1 MGQRSQSRELALKVL
16 YQMEHGERDVDE
28 ALKVFRENFDA
39 PDRLFSYTDE
49 LVRGTSDN
57 RQAIDEKLDQ
67 VSRKWRVERMLRID
81 RSILRLACYEMAFA
95 KTPMPPKAAITEA
108 IELAKRY
115 GEDESPAFVNAVL
128 DSLIKHGD
136 G

>member
-1 MGQRSQSRELALKVL
+1 
-16 YQMEHGERDVDE
+16 MEHGERDADE

-39 PDRLFSYTDE
+39 PERLFGYTDE
-49 LVRGTSDN
+49 LVRGTTDK
-57 RQAIDEKLDQ
+57 RPAIDEKLNK
-67 VSRKWRVERMLRID
+67 VSRKWRVERMPRVD
-81 RSILRLACYEMAFA
+81 RSILRLACYEMYFA
-95 KTPMPPKAAITEA
+95 KNPLPPKAAITEA

-128 DSLIKHGD
+128 DSLIKQGD